1 MTEEKP
7 KAFNNNQV
15 KNVEKGLIKIA
26 KGINKNLLTGNK
38 RDNVIGLEYIL
49 MKLILLLSKTKTNN
63 NKGKI
68 K

>member
-15 KNVEKGLIKIA
+15 ENVEKGLIKIA

-49 MKLILLLSKTKTNN
+49 MRLILLLSKTKINN